1 MYYSKVKTHK
11 LTIDAIKENNIQD
24 LISETSLSDEKKNF
38 ILNVWKKYYVQL
50 SRGVIHQQTLQ
61 VNPLIDMDW
70 RFGVSIGSSELNQVG
85 NTFLQL
91 KFITANE
98 ESKHIELD
106 LNQFYQFLHEME
118 KAKVLL
124 DTFNQ

>member
-1 MYYSKVKTHK
+1 
-11 LTIDAIKENNIQD
+11 
-24 LISETSLSDEKKNF
+24 
-38 ILNVWKKYYVQL
+38 
-50 SRGVIHQQTLQ
+50 
-61 VNPLIDMDW
+61 MDW

-91 KFITANE
+91 KFVTANQE
-98 ESKHIELD
+98 PKYIELD